1 MAGFPTTK
9 ADIDARIGGVVV
21 TLRDTLESAK
31 RIDDWL
37 DAVTDEEL
45 TAKGYSSDE
54 VATIKSA
61 FNSLVVLRNVAN
73 GQATVANADDFFF
86 FARKLTGLL

>member
-21 TLRDTLESAK
+21 TLRDTLEAVK
-31 RIDDWL
+31 RVDDWL
-37 DAVTDEEL
+37 DAISDADL
-45 TAKGYSSDE
+45 AAKGYTTDE

-61 FNSLVVLRNVAN
+61 FNALVVLRSVAY
-73 GQATVANADDFFF
+73 GQATVPNADDFLF